1 VRAWGH
7 LPLTEISREDV
18 ERFHVSLKKTPTG
31 ANRAL
36 ASVRACLSAAVKAGH
51 VPVNLAKGIEH
62 FRESPPRARVLTD
75 EEMGRLRLALS
86 MEDVFNQAAFALL
99 IFTGARLSEV
109 LHAKWDDFDLVA
121 GNWRLPS
128 PKSGF
133 PQMVPLPTAIIGM
146 LEALPHVGAYVIPAQ
161 VQDKSKPRGDLSSTW
176 KRVRDSAGLTGVWI
190 HDLRR
195 SYGLAVAQL
204 AGLHVASKLL
214 RHSSVGVTERS
225 YAPLGMESLR
235 AATEQRSLAL
245 PPAAEA

>member
-1 VRAWGH
+1 
-7 LPLTEISREDV
+7 
-18 ERFHVSLKKTPTG
+18 
-31 ANRAL
+31 
-36 ASVRACLSAAVKAGH
+36 
-51 VPVNLAKGIEH
+51 
-62 FRESPPRARVLTD
+62 
-75 EEMGRLRLALS
+75 
-86 MEDVFNQAAFALL
+86 
-99 IFTGARLSEV
+99 
-109 LHAKWDDFDLVA
+109 
-121 GNWRLPS
+121 
-128 PKSGF
+128 
-133 PQMVPLPTAIIGM
+133 MVPLPTTIIGM

-245 PPAAEA
+245 PHPAEA